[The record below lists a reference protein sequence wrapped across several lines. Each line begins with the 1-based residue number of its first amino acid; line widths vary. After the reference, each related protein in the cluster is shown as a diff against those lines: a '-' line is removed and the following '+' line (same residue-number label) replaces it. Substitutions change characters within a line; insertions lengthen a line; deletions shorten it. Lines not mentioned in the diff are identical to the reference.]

1 MRVIIIGGHLSPA
14 LSIIEKLP
22 KTDKVLF
29 IGRKYVFEGDQALS
43 LEYKTIQSLKIPFV
57 NLITG
62 RLQRKFTKHT
72 IPSLLKLPYGF
83 MRSILALI
91 KFQPDVVL
99 SFGGYLSFPV
109 VLSAFLLRIPIVIH
123 EQTLEAGLANK
134 ILSVFAKKICIS
146 WETSRKFF
154 PKGKIVL
161 TGNP

>member
-109 VLSAFLLRIPIVIH
+109 VLS
-123 EQTLEAGLANK
+123 GLSAPGPTTRGACRRTA
-134 ILSVFAKKICIS
+134 SVS
-146 WETSRKFF
+146 PSR
-154 PKGKIVL
+154 PL
-161 TGNP
+161 PYAASSSLPA